1 MQPEHNNTEDK
12 SKVDGKRKVRR
23 KKVGIYLILLTDF
36 SLIGFYEYI
45 QFLQEEEKNVV
56 KAEDIEGYRGN
67 KDIDSILE
75 FIDGENGGKKKK
87 SGDKLIEKNKKNNA
101 KSDINKDDKIRKKK
115 EKSLEKD
122 NLIKPSVTKKLSVDN
137 CVENDVIE
145 EDPEI
150 DQEDRGISV
159 DTDTTRQSASPEK
172 VS

>member
-23 KKVGIYLILLTDF
+23 KKVGILLILLTDF

>member
-1 MQPEHNNTEDK
+1 M
-12 SKVDGKRKVRR
+12 
-23 KKVGIYLILLTDF
+23 TDF

-87 SGDKLIEKNKKNNA
+87 SGDKLIEKNKRNNA